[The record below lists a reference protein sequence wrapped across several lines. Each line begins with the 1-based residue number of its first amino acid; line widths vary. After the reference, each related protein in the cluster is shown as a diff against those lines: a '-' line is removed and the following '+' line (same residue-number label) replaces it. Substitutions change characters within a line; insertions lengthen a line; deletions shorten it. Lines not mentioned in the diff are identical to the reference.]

1 MKTLAIALALAL
13 PSLAVAGTTPEPP
26 LRVAVGLT
34 RDTAGL
40 EAFAIAVSNPAGRA
54 YGRYASIGALAAQF
68 GATPATVRAVRAELR
83 SIGVVD
89 TTLDVT
95 HGFLIAIMTPEQ
107 ADAFRPG
114 KGVQD
119 PTLVTDL
126 TVGAPQLRPSV
137 ARETERRMQEDGSA
151 STDSVVWPSRTG
163 TATGCAAGTS
173 VPTPKIPEER
183 AAYPNA
189 LAFTPNQF
197 GSAFGFAPMRRAGI
211 GGQGVHIALFEAD
224 GGYLPGDM
232 TAYAECFGLPV
243 PNLRAVPVGQS
254 TLIDP
259 ASGAATIE
267 TTLDIQAVMTAAPL
281 ARISVV
287 EGTAAASF
295 PEILSAALDARRM
308 KGLPDVISVSYGICE
323 SVVQSGDMDLIAGPA
338 ARHLTD
344 WVAATAAGAG
354 VSMVTSTGDSGA
366 AGCAHLIPVIPQSA
380 PSSLAQMT
388 TNWASYPATSP
399 WFTAVG
405 GIDMTLTRS
414 NHIRGA
420 SAWNDVARIG
430 LPAITPAVIDGA
442 PVYTFS
448 AGGGGGGSSLVY
460 GLPSYQQRFGIISN
474 RRLVPDVSMFAARGI
489 AVYCSAMTS
498 QPGLGCGAAAER
510 STPWVSVAG
519 TSLAA
524 PLFASAVA
532 LANQA
537 TAKTGRANVGLANPL
552 LYGRGRA
559 ALIDVAS
566 GNNDLFGTGRC
577 CYAGRGYDQAT
588 GLGWANAS
596 AFVAVALTGRL
607 PRG

>member
-1 MKTLAIALALAL
+1 VKTLAIALVLAL
-13 PSLAVAGTTPEPP
+13 PTLAVAGTAPEQP

-40 EAFAIAVSNPAGRA
+40 EAFANAVSNPAGPA
-54 YGRYASIGALAAQF
+54 YGRYASVGALAAQF

-83 SIGVVD
+83 SIGVVG

-95 HGFLIAIMTPEQ
+95 HGFLIATMTPDQ

-114 KGVQD
+114 KGIQD
-119 PTLVTDL
+119 PALVTGF
-126 TVGAPQLRPSV
+126 TVGAPQLQPAA
-137 ARETERRMQEDGSA
+137 ARETGRAFGGMTPVSPG
-151 STDSVVWPSRTG
+151 SVVWPSRTG

-173 VPTPKIPEER
+173 VPTPKTPEDR

-232 TAYAECFGLPV
+232 TAYAECFGLPA
-243 PNLRAVPVGQS
+243 PNLRAVPVGQA
-254 TLIDP
+254 TPIDP
-259 ASGAATIE
+259 ASGASTIE

-287 EGTAAASF
+287 EGTAAAPF

-323 SVVQSGDMDLIAGPA
+323 SLVQSGGIDLIAGPA

-354 VSMVTSTGDSGA
+354 VSMVTATGDSGA
-366 AGCAHLIPVIPQSA
+366 AGCAHLMPIIPQDA
-380 PSSLAQMT
+380 PFTLAAMT

-405 GIDMTLTRS
+405 GMDMTLTRS
-414 NHIRGA
+414 NGVRGA
-420 SAWNDVARIG
+420 SVWNDVARIG
-430 LPAITPAVIDGA
+430 LSAITTAVIGGT
-442 PVYTFS
+442 PVYAFG

-460 GLPSYQQRFGIISN
+460 SLPSYQRRAGIVSN

-489 AVYCSAMTS
+489 AVYCSAMAS
-498 QPGLGCGAAAER
+498 QAGLGCGTAAEP

-524 PLFASAVA
+524 PLFASAIA
-532 LANQA
+532 LADQA
-537 TAKTGRANVGLANPL
+537 TAKTGHANVGLANPL

-559 ALIDVAS
+559 AMVDVGN

-577 CYAGRGYDQAT
+577 CYAGPGYDQAS
-588 GLGWANAS
+588 GLGWADVP
-596 AFVAVALTGRL
+596 AFVKVALTGRL